1 MRITSRRSRV
11 VRGSLLAVAVA
22 LMPAVAAGCGS
33 DDEGAAS
40 SGSSSASGS
49 GGAGEMQSATLLLPY
64 PMNLNYVAG
73 VMAADRFFE
82 EEGLDVKV
90 ESVDG
95 SPVVA
100 QQLVA
105 GRAEF
110 AVSGTVSVLTANSQG
125 GELRAISSARQ
136 SATAVLSVLEDSP
149 IQSVEDL
156 EGKSVGIPNLSDG
169 SVPVLTAVLGKAG
182 LKVGE
187 DVRLLVVG
195 EGGPGV
201 AAALTSDRI
210 AAYSAGISDQP
221 GLVNAGVKLRSIM
234 PEEYVGLPDAV
245 FVTTQEVLDDP
256 EQREVAI
263 KMARALVK
271 GAAFAKQNP
280 DVVVEAG
287 CELVPDQCQDRDAA
301 KVAVDLGIP
310 SDNPVPGTD
319 YAYIDPAKIEVY
331 VDAMKQAEQLPQDV
345 SIGDTFPD
353 TYVDEITTGLDE
365 VTQGAGS

>member
-1 MRITSRRSRV
+1 MRTTFGCRHPGRRL
-11 VRGSLLAVAVA
+11 LLAVAAAAV
-22 LMPAVAAGCGS
+22 LAVAVGCGS
-33 DDEGAAS
+33 DDDDEGGAAS
-40 SGSSSASGS
+40 AGSSS
-49 GGAGEMQSATLLLPY
+49 GGGTQQATLLLPY

-73 VMAADRFFE
+73 IMAADRYFE
-82 EEGLDVKV
+82 EEGLEVEV

-105 GRAEF
+105 DRAKF
-110 AVSGTVSVLTANSQG
+110 AVSGTVSVLTANAQG
-125 GELRAISSARQ
+125 ADLRAISTARQ

-156 EGKSVGIPNLSDG
+156 AGKNVGIPNLSDG
-169 SVPVLTAVLGKAG
+169 SVPVLTAVLADAG
-182 LKVGE
+182 LKVNE

-201 AAALTSDRI
+201 ASALESDKI

-221 GLVNAGVKLRSIM
+221 GLVGAGVKLRSIM
-234 PEEYVGLPDAV
+234 PEKYVGLPDAV
-245 FVTTQEVLDDP
+245 FVTTQAVLDDP
-256 EQREVAI
+256 AEREVAI

-271 GAAFAKQNP
+271 GAAYAKANP
-280 DVVVEAG
+280 EDVVEAG
-287 CELVPDQCQDRDAA
+287 CEIVPDQCTDRDQARI
-301 KVAVDLGIP
+301 AVDLGIP

-319 YAYIDPAKIEVY
+319 YAFLDPEKMQVY

-345 SIGDTFPD
+345 SVEETFPND
-353 TYVDEITTGLDE
+353 YVDQITEGLDQI
-365 VTQGAGS
+365 TQEAR